1 MGLDIRLEDKE
12 GKTIEEAPDLE
23 NVLSRVLPSWDDTSF
38 HLLRYI
44 DPWGDTMFNHLQMD
58 ELVEELRRIRE
69 KTANEVERTFISK
82 VGTMALRCK
91 DGEHLYLK
99 FLGD

>member
-12 GKTIEEAPDLE
+12 GKTLEEAPDLE
-23 NVLSRVLPSWDDTSF
+23 NVLSRVLPSWDDASF

-99 FLGD
+99 FWGD

>member
-1 MGLDIRLEDKE
+1 MGLDIRLEDRE
-12 GKTIEEAPDLE
+12 GMTLEETPDLQ
-23 NVLSRVLPSWDDTSF
+23 NVLSRVLPSWDDESF

-44 DPWGDTMFNHLQMD
+44 DPWGDTVFNRLQMD

-69 KTANEVERTFISK
+69 KTSNEEERFFIRA

-91 DGEHLYLK
+91 DGDHLYLK
-99 FLGD
+99 FPGD

>member
-1 MGLDIRLEDKE
+1 
-12 GKTIEEAPDLE
+12 
-23 NVLSRVLPSWDDTSF
+23 
-38 HLLRYI
+38 
-44 DPWGDTMFNHLQMD
+44 MD